1 MFCLSGRILVL
12 GKKRRVCIFPIHYI
26 HEEDIPALLAL
37 DERVYAK
44 EYRMSDDLTRRRFQI
59 NPYADIVVSD
69 GDQLAGYISV
79 FPILT
84 KMVQKMKTGAFQECD
99 LERSVIPYDHPGYY
113 DLYLESIVI
122 DKARYPHFSSR
133 WLLVALQ
140 EHLQRLQK
148 RGIFIRQIVAWAVS
162 PMGRRTL
169 QKWRFCEIIPGI
181 FVYYYQ
187 KQGVLL
193 VLTSSLQKGKKQLK
207 SEKWRGSA

>member
-44 EYRMSDDLTRRRFQI
+44 EYRMSDDLTRRRFRI
-59 NPYADIVVSD
+59 NPYSDIVVSD
-69 GDQLAGYISV
+69 GDQLVGYISV

-84 KMVQKMKTGAFQECD
+84 KMIQKMKTGAFQECD
-99 LERSVIPYDHPGYY
+99 LERSVIPYDHPGFY
-113 DLYLESIVI
+113 DLYLESIVV
-122 DKARYPHFSSR
+122 DKARYPHFSSH
-133 WLLVALQ
+133 WLLVVLQ

-169 QKWRFCEIIPGI
+169 QKWRFCEIIPDI

-187 KQGVLL
+187 KQGALL
-193 VLTSSLQKGKKQLK
+193 VLTFALQKGKNQLK